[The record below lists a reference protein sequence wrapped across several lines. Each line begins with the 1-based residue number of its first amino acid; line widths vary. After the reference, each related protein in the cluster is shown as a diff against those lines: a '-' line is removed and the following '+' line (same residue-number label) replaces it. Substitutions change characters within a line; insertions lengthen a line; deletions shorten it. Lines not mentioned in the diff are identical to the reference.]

1 MTERKDMRNLEDLL
15 RTIPPEA
22 AGVDP
27 NTVNPWHSAMG
38 KLLWGLGL
46 LTFRLHL
53 WYLPYLLPLLGAGLL
68 YLGARR
74 LRRTNAGFRWTWRL
88 SLGKLVW
95 QGIFLVILATRL
107 GAFLEAGPAFWMVS
121 AVGCGLDFLLLLA
134 LRRGIRGAFLD
145 LAGKPP
151 RDWLLPGLA
160 AWLGTLALAVWA
172 TLEPVP
178 AGDMAVLWARGMG
191 AAALYGLLLWLL
203 HRQGKALERRGY
215 KIVPTP
221 VRCRDGAVIVLVLLG
236 TVLLTVPAAVWGA
249 RTPAPVG
256 TAAGTTDLESVR
268 SHLIDLGMPETLAAD
283 LSREDLR
290 LCADAAAVHDSTN
303 HLLNGDP
310 AIPQDLGGG
319 TVDLQSWAVVLP
331 DQSIR
336 FFLTFQWQE
345 LPNLSLQEAVSA
357 SPDSGKA
364 FTDLTARLTWTED
377 GTRLAADLPV
387 SLAGGQEA
395 EELTEEQLWWYEEEL
410 KRLGRL
416 QYQPYALF
424 SLPRD
429 GEAVRGYLAYSRAAK
444 AEDYSGGSIFGGWYY
459 FHQSA
464 PRYPYQDMEAY
475 LLGRSGQILSFGGS
489 PFPCAG
495 VSYASYVWFTA

>member
-1 MTERKDMRNLEDLL
+1 MTEQNDMRNLEDLL
-15 RTIPPEA
+15 RSIPPEA

-27 NTVNPWHSAMG
+27 NTVSPWHSAMG

-53 WYLPYLLPLLGAGLL
+53 WYLPYLLPLLGAALL

-88 SLGKLVW
+88 SLVKIFW
-95 QGIFLVILATRL
+95 QVIFLVTAATRL
-107 GAFLEAGPAFWMVS
+107 GTLLEAGPAFWMVS

-145 LAGKPP
+145 LDGKPP

-178 AGDMAVLWARGMG
+178 AGGMAVLWTRGLG
-191 AAALYGLLLWLL
+191 AAVLYGLLLWLL
-203 HRQGKALERRGY
+203 SRQGRALERRGY
-215 KIVPTP
+215 QIVPAP
-221 VRCRDGAVIVLVLLG
+221 ARCRDGAVIALVLLG

-249 RTPAPVG
+249 RTPAPAG
-256 TAAGTTDLESVR
+256 TAVGTTDLEAVR
-268 SHLIDLGMPETLAAD
+268 AHLEDLGMPETLAAD
-283 LSREDLR
+283 LSREELR
-290 LCADAAAVHDSTN
+290 LCEGAVAVHESTN

-310 AIPQDLGGG
+310 AAPQDLGGG

-336 FFLTFQWQE
+336 FFLTFQWLE
-345 LPNLSLQEAVSA
+345 LPDLSIQEAVWA
-357 SPDSGKA
+357 DPDSGKA

-387 SLAGGQEA
+387 SLAGGQKA

-424 SLPRD
+424 SLPKG
-429 GEAVRGYLAYSRAAK
+429 GEAVRGYLAYSREAK
-444 AEDYSGGSIFGGWYY
+444 AEDYPGGTIFGGWYY
-459 FHQSA
+459 LHQSA
-464 PRYPYQDMEAY
+464 PRYPYQDVEAY
-475 LLGRSGQILSFGGS
+475 LRGRSGQILSFGGS
-489 PFPCAG
+489 SFPAVG
-495 VSYASYVWFTA
+495 VSYGTYVWFRP